1 MKVMSKY
8 KPGYQ
13 YLTEEYYQVILKRRR
28 LKRANET
35 PREKA
40 IRRKQFREYQK
51 ERRRLINERS
61 KASILEDERSAVSE
75 EVKTAQIEASQR
87 DARRE
92 GSTAQEVQRVS
103 AGIQKEE
110 EDMSRYNAVRRIA
123 KPTTY
128 EEDLEKE
135 EARRAQRLKRYR
147 EDGGRERRA
156 QAYRNRKR
164 SKPSLIDE
172 PKPSKPVIDRS
183 NDVYRKVATRAAIA
197 YMELT
202 PEQRLERIRR
212 VYEGR

>member
-1 MKVMSKY
+1 
-8 KPGYQ
+8 
-13 YLTEEYYQVILKRRR
+13 
-28 LKRANET
+28 LKRANES

-61 KASILEDERSAVSE
+61 KAAISEDERSAISE
-75 EVKTAQIEASQR
+75 EVKAAEIKASQR
-87 DARRE
+87 DARGE
-92 GSTAQEVQRVS
+92 GSETKEVSRVS
-103 AGIQKEE
+103 AGIQKEAA
-110 EDMSRYNAVRRIA
+110 DMSRYNEVRRIA
-123 KPTTY
+123 KVTSY

-135 EARRAQRLKRYR
+135 EARRAQRLKRYH

-164 SKPSLIDE
+164 SKSSLLDE
-172 PKPSKPVIDRS
+172 PKPSKPIIDKS